1 MIDDVMLHLKLLFCS
16 VAARNAWKKRSL
28 KEAFLSGSDDHL
40 IRHQMAGHSDGV
52 WQQFHL
58 CSGNEKIPVWWPKS
72 GKSPSEPELKDT
84 LRRPKLFSIAAAQ
97 VEVKEKSTK

>member
-1 MIDDVMLHLKLLFCS
+1 
-16 VAARNAWKKRSL
+16 
-28 KEAFLSGSDDHL
+28 
-40 IRHQMAGHSDGV
+40 MAGHSDGV

>member
-1 MIDDVMLHLKLLFCS
+1 MDIVDVRILMNDMMDDDVMLHLKLLFCS
-16 VAARNAWKKRSL
+16 VAARNAWKKKSL

-58 CSGNEKIPVWWPKS
+58 CSGNEKIPVCWVAKKWKVT
-72 GKSPSEPELKDT
+72 E
-84 LRRPKLFSIAAAQ
+84 
-97 VEVKEKSTK
+97 